1 MLTIEQYISIWC
13 GIMVLVGLIYMC
25 IERRRYREEL
35 RRLKD
40 RLDMAEANRDLY
52 EADARRYYN
61 AWKKEKELGAV
72 QREQAPKNNRTMFII
87 PEKFM

>member
-1 MLTIEQYISIWC
+1 MLTIEQYIAIWC
-13 GIMVLVGLIYMC
+13 GAAVLVGLIYMC
-25 IERRRYREEL
+25 VERRRHREEI

-52 EADARRYYN
+52 EADARRYYR
-61 AWKKEKELGAV
+61 AWKQEKELAAA
-72 QREQAPKNNRTMFII
+72 QREQAPENNKTIFII

>member
-1 MLTIEQYISIWC
+1 
-13 GIMVLVGLIYMC
+13 
-25 IERRRYREEL
+25 
-35 RRLKD
+35 
-40 RLDMAEANRDLY
+40 MAEANRDLY

>member
-1 MLTIEQYISIWC
+1 MLTIEQYIAIWC
-13 GIMVLVGLIYMC
+13 GAAVLVGLIYMC
-25 IERRRYREEL
+25 VERRRYREEI

-52 EADARRYYN
+52 EADARRYYR
-61 AWKKEKELGAV
+61 AWKKEKELAAAL
-72 QREQAPKNNRTMFII
+72 REQAPENNKTIFII